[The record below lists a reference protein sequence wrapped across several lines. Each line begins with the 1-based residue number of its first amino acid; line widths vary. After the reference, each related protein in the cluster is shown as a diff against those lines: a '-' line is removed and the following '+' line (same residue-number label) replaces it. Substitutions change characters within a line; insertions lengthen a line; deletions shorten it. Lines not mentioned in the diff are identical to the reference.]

1 MASTYST
8 NLKIEL
14 IATGE
19 QSGTWGTTT
28 NTNLGTLL
36 EEAIAGYVTQAVTDG
51 AATVLTIPNGSSSN
65 GRNYVIEL
73 TGALTANR
81 VVEVPAVDKPYI
93 FFNNT
98 TGGFSVTA
106 RVSGQT
112 GVTIANGKKAIVYTN
127 STDVIEVANAPVTE
141 TGTQTLTNK
150 TLSGSSNTFTDI
162 PINTAVSGTLAVGN
176 GGTGQSS
183 YTDGQLLIGTTSGNT
198 LTKSTLTAGTGIS
211 IANGAGSVTVTNSS
225 PMTYPASGIPVSAGT
240 SWGTSLTAPTSTV
253 VGINDT
259 QTLTNKTLSGGT
271 LSGTIAGSPTLSGS
285 PSFTGTST
293 FSGSSSA
300 LAMVVNDIAEVVTV
314 SATAATG
321 TINYDVTTQSVLFY
335 TTNASGN
342 FTVNLRASSGTTLNT
357 ALSTGQSVTVAFL
370 VTNGGT
376 AYYNTSVQVDGT
388 TSGVTTRW
396 QGGTAPTTGNAS
408 SVDIYTYT
416 IVKTANAT
424 FSVFAAQTRF
434 A

>member
-1 MASTYST
+1 MASTYSP

-19 QSGTWGTTT
+19 QSGTWGVTT

-51 AATVLTIPNGSSSN
+51 AATVLTIPNGATSN

-81 VVEVPAVDKPYI
+81 TVEVPAVDKPYI

-98 TGGFSVTA
+98 TGGFSVTVK
-106 RVSGQT
+106 VSGQT
-112 GVTIANGKKAIVYTN
+112 GVTIANGKRAIVYTN
-127 STDVIEVANAPVTE
+127 STDVIDVVNAPVSE
-141 TGTQTLTNK
+141 AGTQTLTNK
-150 TLSGSSNTFTDI
+150 TLSGSSNTFTNI
-162 PINTAVSGTLAVGN
+162 PINSAVSGTLAVGN
-176 GGTGQSS
+176 GGTGQTS

-198 LTKSTLTAGTGIS
+198 LTKATLTAGTGIS
-211 IANGAGSVTVTNSS
+211 VTNGSGSVTVTNSS
-225 PMTYPASGIPVSAGT
+225 PMTYPASGIPVSTGS

-253 VGINDT
+253 VGIDDT

-285 PSFTGTST
+285 PTFTGTST

-300 LAMVVNDIAEVVTV
+300 LAMIVNDIAEVVTV

-342 FTVNLRASSGTTLNT
+342 FVVNLRASSGTTLNA

-396 QGGTAPTTGNAS
+396 QGGTAPTTGNVS